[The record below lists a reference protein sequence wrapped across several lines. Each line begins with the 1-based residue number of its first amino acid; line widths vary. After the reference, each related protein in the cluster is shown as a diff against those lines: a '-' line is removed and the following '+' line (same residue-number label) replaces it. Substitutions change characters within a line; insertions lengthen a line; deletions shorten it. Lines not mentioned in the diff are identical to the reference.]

1 MFGEDYISQYV
12 LSQYKAIS
20 EQKTLKIYITEAL
33 RIIGENTAKAIA
45 DGGRSLIKSYID
57 IIEPKKEEK
66 PKETAEQAKKRLLD
80 KFKRDFEGKGE

>member
-33 RIIGENTAKAIA
+33 RIIGENTAKAV
-45 DGGRSLIKSYID
+45 GGRSLTKSYID

-80 KFKRDFEGKGE
+80 KFKQDFE

>member
-33 RIIGENTAKAIA
+33 RIIGENTAKAV
-45 DGGRSLIKSYID
+45 GGRSLTKSYIE
-57 IIEPKKEEK
+57 IIEPPKKEK
-66 PKETAEQAKKRLLD
+66 TKETAMQTKKRLLD
-80 KFKRDFEGKGE
+80 KFRQDFERKGE

>member
-33 RIIGENTAKAIA
+33 RIIGENTAKAV
-45 DGGRSLIKSYID
+45 GGRSLTKSYID
-57 IIEPKKEEK
+57 IIEPKKDEK

-80 KFKRDFEGKGE
+80 KFKRDFERKEQ

>member
-33 RIIGENTAKAIA
+33 RIIGENTAKAV
-45 DGGRSLIKSYID
+45 GGRSLTKSYID
-57 IIEPKKEEK
+57 IVEPKKEEK

-80 KFKRDFEGKGE
+80 KFKQDFE

>member
-33 RIIGENTAKAIA
+33 KIIGENTAKAV
-45 DGGRSLIKSYID
+45 GGRSLTKSYID
-57 IIEPKKEEK
+57 IIEPKKDEK
-66 PKETAEQAKKRLLD
+66 PKETVEQAKKRLLD
-80 KFKRDFEGKGE
+80 KFKRDFERKEE

>member
-33 RIIGENTAKAIA
+33 RIIGENTAKAV
-45 DGGRSLIKSYID
+45 GGRSLTKSYID
-57 IIEPKKEEK
+57 IVEPKKEEK
-66 PKETAEQAKKRLLD
+66 PKETAGQAKKRLLE
-80 KFKRDFEGKGE
+80 KFKQDFEGKGE

>member
-33 RIIGENTAKAIA
+33 KIIGENTAKAV
-45 DGGRSLIKSYID
+45 GGRSLTKSYID
-57 IIEPKKEEK
+57 IIEPKKDEK
-66 PKETAEQAKKRLLD
+66 PKETAEQAKNRLLD
-80 KFKRDFEGKGE
+80 KFKRDFERKEE

>member
-1 MFGEDYISQYV
+1 MFGEDYISQYI

-33 RIIGENTAKAIA
+33 KIIGENTAKAV
-45 DGGRSLIKSYID
+45 GGRSLTKSYID
-57 IIEPKKEEK
+57 IIEPKEEEK

-80 KFKRDFEGKGE
+80 KFKRDFERKEE

>member
-1 MFGEDYISQYV
+1 M
-12 LSQYKAIS
+12 S

-33 RIIGENTAKAIA
+33 RIISENTAKAV
-45 DGGRSLIKSYID
+45 GGRSLTKSYID

-66 PKETAEQAKKRLLD
+66 PEETAEQTKKRLLD

>member
-20 EQKTLKIYITEAL
+20 EQKTLRIYITEAL
-33 RIIGENTAKAIA
+33 RIIGENTAKAV
-45 DGGRSLIKSYID
+45 GGRSLTKSYID

-66 PKETAEQAKKRLLD
+66 PKETAVQAKKRLLD
-80 KFKRDFEGKGE
+80 KFKHDFEGKEE

>member
-33 RIIGENTAKAIA
+33 KIIGENTAKAA
-45 DGGRSLIKSYID
+45 GGRSLTKSYID
-57 IIEPKKEEK
+57 IIEPKKDEK

-80 KFKRDFEGKGE
+80 KFKRDFERKEE

>member
-12 LSQYKAIS
+12 LSRYKAIS
-20 EQKTLKIYITEAL
+20 EQKTLRIYITEAL
-33 RIIGENTAKAIA
+33 RIIGENTAKAV
-45 DGGRSLIKSYID
+45 GGRSLTKSYID

-80 KFKRDFEGKGE
+80 KFKQDFE

>member
-33 RIIGENTAKAIA
+33 KIIGENTAKAV
-45 DGGRSLIKSYID
+45 GGRSLTKSYID
-57 IIEPKKEEK
+57 IIEPKKDEK
-66 PKETAEQAKKRLLD
+66 PKETAEQEKKRLLD
-80 KFKRDFEGKGE
+80 KFKRDFERKED

>member
-33 RIIGENTAKAIA
+33 KIIGENTAKAV
-45 DGGRSLIKSYID
+45 GGRSLTKSYID

-66 PKETAEQAKKRLLD
+66 FEETAEQTKKRLLD
-80 KFKRDFEGKGE
+80 KFKQDFEGKGE